1 MTATNYLDNYYA
13 RLGISRTANLTEI
26 QEAYRLAARR
36 FHPDANKVAGAHEL
50 FLLVQ
55 EAYDTLC
62 DREKR
67 WAYDATLPPDID
79 APPSVMVNALYS
91 RSHVTPGEPNQVI
104 YVLLDLMA
112 AGTGESRAPLNI
124 CLVLDSSTSMA
135 GNRLGQVVKAANNF
149 IEKLQP
155 NDHISVVS
163 FNDRAE
169 VVIPSQSG
177 HDLRRLQSRISTLQ
191 TQGGTEILQGLQ
203 AGLNEVQRNMRSNMV
218 NHLILITDGR
228 TYGDEEA
235 CLRLAEQSSSL
246 GISISAVGI
255 GEEWNETFVDQLAAK
270 AGGTSFYADRT
281 AEINKLLERRLTTI
295 SHCFADNVKLQFKS
309 GVTSRLN
316 YAFRLSPDLG
326 ALSLNSPLS
335 LGTIPMETSLS
346 VMLEFQL
353 DASQLQGG
361 DLVLLEGEMRLNI
374 PSRTIPAAKAKMQLS
389 RPVMDIE
396 EEEGPAQTLIN
407 AISKLSLYRI
417 QEQARHDIDA
427 GDLVGAA
434 KKMRMLATQ
443 LLSSGHKSLAKTVL
457 LAADEIKENG
467 SFGEKHGKQIKYGT
481 RALIS

>member
-1 MTATNYLDNYYA
+1 MTATNYLDNFYA
-13 RLGISRTANLTEI
+13 RLGISRTANLDEI
-26 QEAYRLAARR
+26 QQAYRNAARR

-55 EAYDTLC
+55 EAYDTLSN
-62 DREKR
+62 REKR
-67 WAYDATLPPDID
+67 WSYDSTLPPDID

-112 AGTGESRAPLNI
+112 AGIGGESRAPLNI

-155 NDHISVVS
+155 NDYVSVVS

-177 HDLRRLQSRISTLQ
+177 HDIRRLQSRISTLQ

-203 AGLNEVQRNMRSNMV
+203 AGMVEVQRNMRGNLV

-235 CLRLAEQSSSL
+235 CLRLAEQSSRL

-255 GEEWNETFVDQLAAK
+255 GEEWNEAFVDQLAAK

-281 AEINKLLERRLTTI
+281 SEVNKLLERRLNTI
-295 SHCFADNVKLQFKS
+295 SHCFADNVKLQFKP
-309 GVTSRLN
+309 VANSRLH
-316 YAFRLSPDLG
+316 YVFRLSPDLG
-326 ALSLNSPLS
+326 AMPL
-335 LGTIPMETSLS
+335 
-346 VMLEFQL
+346 
-353 DASQLQGG
+353 
-361 DLVLLEGEMRLNI
+361 
-374 PSRTIPAAKAKMQLS
+374 
-389 RPVMDIE
+389 
-396 EEEGPAQTLIN
+396 
-407 AISKLSLYRI
+407 
-417 QEQARHDIDA
+417 
-427 GDLVGAA
+427 
-434 KKMRMLATQ
+434 
-443 LLSSGHKSLAKTVL
+443 
-457 LAADEIKENG
+457 
-467 SFGEKHGKQIKYGT
+467 
-481 RALIS
+481 

>member
-1 MTATNYLDNYYA
+1 
-13 RLGISRTANLTEI
+13 
-26 QEAYRLAARR
+26 
-36 FHPDANKVAGAHEL
+36 
-50 FLLVQ
+50 
-55 EAYDTLC
+55 
-62 DREKR
+62 
-67 WAYDATLPPDID
+67 
-79 APPSVMVNALYS
+79 
-91 RSHVTPGEPNQVI
+91 
-104 YVLLDLMA
+104 
-112 AGTGESRAPLNI
+112 
-124 CLVLDSSTSMA
+124 MA

-346 VMLEFQL
+346 VMLEFEL